1 MQVIHSLSELHRLL
15 SIPPPL
21 HPLVSVVQVSELH
34 AIASDVWK
42 KFSTDFYT
50 ISLKKN
56 IQSKIKYGQHYY
68 DFDSGT
74 MTFIAPKQVQSI
86 EVESTNEFN
95 ETSGSGYALMF
106 HPDFLANHQLAGN
119 IKNYNFFSYSLSEA
133 LHLSEK
139 EESNV
144 IAILK
149 KIEEE
154 YQHIDYHTQGV
165 ILSQI
170 DLLLNY
176 SNRFYGRQFIT
187 RKAVN
192 DSLLIKVERFIAD
205 YYDSEKPLQEGILTV
220 EYLASQLNL
229 SANYLSDALRSITG
243 QSGQQH
249 IHEKLI
255 EKAKEYLST
264 STLTVSEIVFNL
276 GFERPQSFNKLF
288 KNKTEMSPLE
298 FRQAFNN

>member
-1 MQVIHSLSELHRLL
+1 MQVIHSLSEFHCLL

-34 AIASDVWK
+34 AIASEIWK

-86 EVESTNEFN
+86 EAESTNGFN

-106 HPDFLANHQLAGN
+106 HPDFLAKHPLASN

-144 IAILK
+144 IAIFK

-154 YQHIDYHTQGV
+154 YQHIDQHTQAV

-192 DSLLIKVERFIAD
+192 DSLLIKVEHFIAD
-205 YYDSEKPLQEGILTV
+205 YFNSEKPLQQGVLTV
-220 EYLASQLNL
+220 EYLAGHLNL
-229 SANYLSDALRSITG
+229 SANYLSDALRSLTG
-243 QSGQQH
+243 QSAQQH

-255 EKAKEYLST
+255 AKAKEYLTT
-264 STLTVSEIVFNL
+264 STLTVSEIAFSL

-298 FRQAFNN
+298 FREAFN

>member
-1 MQVIHSLSELHRLL
+1 MQVINSLSEFHRLL

-21 HPLVSVVQVSELH
+21 HPLVSVVHVSELH
-34 AIASDVWK
+34 AVVSDVWK
-42 KFSTDFYT
+42 KFSTNFYT

-74 MTFIAPKQVQSI
+74 MTFTAPNQVQSI
-86 EVESTNEFN
+86 KAENTNKFI

-106 HPDFLANHQLAGN
+106 HPDFLAKHPLATS
-119 IKNYNFFSYSLSEA
+119 IKNYNFFSYSVNEA

-144 IAILK
+144 TAIFK
-149 KIEEE
+149 KIDEE
-154 YQHIDYHTQGV
+154 YQHIDHHTQSV

-176 SNRFYGRQFIT
+176 SNRFYDRQFIT

-192 DSLLIKVERFIAD
+192 DDLLSKTEQLIFD
-205 YYDSEKPLQEGILTV
+205 YYKSEKPLQQGILTV
-220 EYLASQLNL
+220 DYLAGQLNF
-229 SANYLSDALRSITG
+229 SANYLSDVLRSLTG
-243 QSGQQH
+243 QSAQQH
-249 IHEKLI
+249 IHEQLI
-255 EKAKEYLST
+255 GKAKEYLTT
-264 STLTVSEIVFNL
+264 STLTVSEIAYNL

-288 KNKTEMSPLE
+288 KSKTAMSPLA
-298 FRQAFNN
+298 FRQSFN